1 MTNQQQQK
9 QQHLQELT
17 VARAELTGGDTPG
30 LIYVRAS
37 RGAAF
42 LVTPRADAL
51 RDVETKIRALQGGQQ
66 K

>member
-1 MTNQQQQK
+1 MTNQQLQK
-9 QQHLQELT
+9 QQQLRELT
-17 VARAELTGGDTPG
+17 VARAELTGGDTSG

-42 LVTPRADAL
+42 LVTQRADAL
-51 RDVETKIRALQGGQQ
+51 RDVETKIQALQGGQ